1 MKKCI
6 KSAFEAQIMQ
16 WFTGSQSYT
25 QVQGC
30 MFTTAF
36 LHNPQVTAFKD
47 GIDILMNDCYPQ
59 MISEPQVL

>member
-1 MKKCI
+1 
-6 KSAFEAQIMQ
+6 MQ

-36 LHNPQVTAFKD
+36 LHNPQVTAAFKD
-47 GIDILMNDCYPQ
+47 GINILMNDCYPQ